1 MILYYALGGGLGHI
15 TRAQAVVHTL
25 GHGEAVR
32 LVTSSPRA
40 RDLVLAAQF
49 ERIEAPAELARDLA
63 AHRRWLQPLLDG
75 VRLLYVD
82 CFPGGLAGEL
92 CNGKWAEGIELV
104 YVARRLRWRIYAGR
118 LRGAAPRYDR
128 CYVLEKLEPEH
139 EAFVAA
145 RVDALEFLELED
157 YPLPVAEQTRE
168 LFADGPFS
176 LLVHSGPAE
185 EIAELLDFADA
196 VRQSEGDDSPLYLVA
211 PELPG
216 ELPSGV
222 HYRDIYPAQPL
233 FAAAQQVFSAC
244 GFNIMRQM
252 RPWRGKH
259 RFMPFARVLD
269 DQYARARLARAE
281 LDG

>member
-1 MILYYALGGGLGHI
+1 M
-15 TRAQAVVHTL
+15 
-25 GHGEAVR
+25 
-32 LVTSSPRA
+32 
-40 RDLVLAAQF
+40 
-49 ERIEAPAELARDLA
+49 
-63 AHRRWLQPLLDG
+63 
-75 VRLLYVD
+75 
-82 CFPGGLAGEL
+82 
-92 CNGKWAEGIELV
+92 
-104 YVARRLRWRIYAGR
+104 
-118 LRGAAPRYDR
+118 
-128 CYVLEKLEPEH
+128 
-139 EAFVAA
+139 
-145 RVDALEFLELED
+145 
-157 YPLPVAEQTRE
+157 
-168 LFADGPFS
+168 
-176 LLVHSGPAE
+176 HSGPTE
-185 EIAELLDFADA
+185 ETAELLDFAGA

-252 RPWRGKH
+252 RLWRGKH